1 MIDAIR
7 SEIAT
12 LWEKCFFSVEQRQA
26 FAPYFSG
33 GFTVL
38 SHFTLNPN
46 CHRSKTRRDSV
57 FFLSVFLED
66 LTEELL
72 SLHDA
77 EVQRLQ
83 QHHEEHRELFD
94 GVQQW
99 EESWRLFLELEV
111 S

>member
-1 MIDAIR
+1 MGEVLLQHGAAAGLR
-7 SEIAT
+7 T
-12 LWEKCFFSVEQRQA
+12 LLQWWVYRVVA
-26 FAPYFSG
+26 FQFESQ
-33 GFTVL
+33 L
-38 SHFTLNPN
+38 
-46 CHRSKTRRDSV
+46 CHRSKTRRGSQ
-57 FFLSVFLED
+57 FSFLFLSVFLED
-66 LTEELL
+66 FTEDLL